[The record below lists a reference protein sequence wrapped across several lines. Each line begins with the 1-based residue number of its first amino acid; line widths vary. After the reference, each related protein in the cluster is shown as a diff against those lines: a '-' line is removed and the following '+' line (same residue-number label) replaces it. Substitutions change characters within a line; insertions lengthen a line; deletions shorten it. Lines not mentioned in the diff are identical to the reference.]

1 MLTMLFGQAYISDGP
16 SGPKMEHELGTP
28 AERSPKT
35 LDDRNAWGTLE
46 RYPVS
51 LVPSYCV
58 QNVCLTTSGL
68 TQASAK
74 ATWAKTWASVRKSVR
89 VFGAAWPGLAVEHW
103 RPSWQRQHRD
113 ESLHYLFGALRVHR
127 QP

>member
-1 MLTMLFGQAYISDGP
+1 MPTMLFGQAYISNGP

-51 LVPSYCV
+51 LVPIILRSECV
-58 QNVCLTTSGL
+58 SDDERPQPSLSKSNLGQDLGKRAQERARFWSG
-68 TQASAK
+68 
-74 ATWAKTWASVRKSVR
+74 R
-89 VFGAAWPGLAVEHW
+89 AWPG
-103 RPSWQRQHRD
+103 R
-113 ESLHYLFGALRVHR
+113 GALAAKLAAAAQR
-127 QP
+127 